1 MESFEKFLL
10 NEKLISVEALT
21 AARRGNQAESESF
34 LQMLRRADLLK
45 GRELA
50 EALSRYSG
58 CPLVSHEDWSRT
70 PTCGHELSLPFLRT
84 HRVFPLE
91 LTPEGI
97 VLAMEDPTDLYAIHA
112 VRLALGCNVLP
123 HVAIAEDIELAVQR
137 RSRSSDSYANG
148 AEPADPNDTGIQ
160 LTAQEQPE
168 EDVEN
173 LRDFALETPVVQ
185 LANDLLQNAVYARAT
200 DIHIEPFDG
209 KLKIRLRIDGILREE
224 QPPPFELR
232 KALVSRLKILSGLDI
247 AERRLPQDGRARL
260 RIGGRQ
266 IDLRVATMPTIHG
279 EAMAIR
285 ILENVR
291 RGLDFGKL
299 GFSGRNRAL
308 IEQQLQSPH
317 GMIIVT
323 GPTGCGKT
331 TTLAT
336 ALSVLNN
343 SQRKILTIE
352 DPIEYELEGVNQTQA
367 KPLIGLTFAHALRS
381 FLRQDPDVIMIGE
394 MRDTETATIGVH
406 AALTGHLVLTTLHTN
421 SACAA
426 VSRLL
431 DMGIDSYLL
440 ASSLRS
446 VVGQRLVRLL
456 CKSCRQKD
464 DRPIALDD
472 HMARAVFDMTGTTK
486 PTFWRSVG
494 CERCFGSGYADRTLI
509 SETLTIDADTRAL
522 ISPHHAASDIEAV
535 SLQNGMVPM
544 WRDGL
549 QKCVDG
555 LTTLDEV
562 RRVVT
567 DV

>member
-1 MESFEKFLL
+1 MESFENFLL
-10 NEKLISVEALT
+10 QEKLVSAEALA
-21 AARRGNQAESESF
+21 AARQGNQAESDSF
-34 LQMLRRADLLK
+34 LQLLRRADLLK

-70 PTCGHELSLPFLRT
+70 PICGNELSLPFLRT

-112 VRLALGCNVLP
+112 VRLALGCDVLP

-137 RSRSSDSYANG
+137 RSRSSGSYANG
-148 AEPADPNDTGIQ
+148 AEPADPNDTGLQ
-160 LTAQEQPE
+160 PSPQEQPE

-224 QPPPFELR
+224 QPPPIELR

-285 ILENVR
+285 LLENVR
-291 RGLDFGKL
+291 RGLDFEKL
-299 GFSGRNRAL
+299 GFSGTNRAL
-308 IEQQLQSPH
+308 IERQLQSPH

-394 MRDTETATIGVH
+394 MRDTETAAIGVH

-456 CKSCRQKD
+456 CKSCRRKE
-464 DRPIALDD
+464 DRPIALDE

-486 PTFWRSVG
+486 PTFWQSVG